1 MHEKMRKWG
10 THTTLSQHRYL
21 HLHHDFQHNIIGFA
35 KSLLFT
41 SIRGTLCRGD
51 RVSCARPLTNNS
63 QPTVAA
69 SHISKVQ
76 DDLNVH
82 HTHSTTLPAM
92 TPHTSR
98 GVAPP
103 IFHEWVVAWQATP
116 AQHTELAE
124 QTDPPL
130 PQKKTRTRHGTI
142 GAVHPTLSPKKLTHS
157 SCAVH
162 PTLSPKDRTYSS
174 WALYTPQPPASARSR
189 HRKHKARNLRA
200 LIWQ

>member
-1 MHEKMRKWG
+1 MHEKIRKWG

-21 HLHHDFQHNIIGFA
+21 HLHHDFQHNIIRFA

-41 SIRGTLCRGD
+41 SIRGTLCRED

-63 QPTVAA
+63 QPTVAT

-92 TPHTSR
+92 TPYTSR

-116 AQHTELAE
+116 AQHTEWLNR
-124 QTDPPL
+124 QTLHFPKRKHVLVMVPSVLCTPHCPPKNSRTRPAL
-130 PQKKTRTRHGTI
+130 CTPHFPQKTAHTHHGRCTPHNLQRQLGPNTESTR
-142 GAVHPTLSPKKLTHS
+142 PE
-157 SCAVH
+157 
-162 PTLSPKDRTYSS
+162 TY
-174 WALYTPQPPASARSR
+174 A
-189 HRKHKARNLRA
+189 H
-200 LIWQ
+200 